1 MADIRDI
8 SGQIKLTQ
16 SRSVARDSAGAL
28 SFIVQSVTAE
38 PTGFSEPVM
47 SYRPDLLFVYQDS
60 EFVRIAAYEDLI
72 AVPAARP
79 AEPGGTYRIANCTRT
94 FQDAREAIAWAREV
108 YNSVTGLSA
117 QLRDYAAVFE
127 DVTEE
132 AFLPTDFF
140 TKFQTAADNYLSIVA
155 ELEELSGA
163 IDVAKAKQTILD
175 LVYDYSRLETE
186 DENGDPVTS
195 VNILR
200 TNLPRLR
207 AGLSGISSRILY
219 AVGAD
224 VGGNQSIPDAV
235 TGIREDV
242 LPMLAKIEANLSSIQ
257 VSVNLAHDNLDDID
271 PTSLTDPVEEAALL
285 AAVSNVSSAK
295 TNMEAVLASTLLGAI
310 VSELTTIYGSLATY
324 RNTMLTSQTGV
335 DLMSQ
340 IVATGDG
347 AAMDVES
354 AVQKLNT
361 LSIVNNAALMKLK
374 AEVDKEVV
382 VREDAYEDKLK
393 EKTEAWTSVTS
404 IYPDADP
411 DNPLEIF
418 THRVFAVSNAS
429 S

>member
-8 SGQIKLTQ
+8 SGQIKLIQ
-16 SRSVARDSAGAL
+16 SRSVSRDDAGAL
-28 SFIVQSVTAE
+28 SFIVQSETSE
-38 PTGFSEPVM
+38 PTGFSEPVLGY
-47 SYRPDLLFVYQDS
+47 SPDLLFVYQDS
-60 EFVRIAAYEDLI
+60 GFIRIAAYEDLI
-72 AVPAARP
+72 TVPASRP
-79 AEPGGTYRIANCTRT
+79 EEPGGLYRRANCTRT

-108 YNSVTGLSA
+108 YTAVTGLTS

-140 TKFQTAADNYLSIVA
+140 TQLQTAVDTYLSVVA
-155 ELEELSGA
+155 ELDELSDA

-207 AGLSGISSRILY
+207 AGLSGISAKVLY

-235 TGIREDV
+235 TGIREDI
-242 LPMLAKIEANLSSIQ
+242 LPMLAQIETALNFIQ
-257 VSVNLAHDNLDDID
+257 TDVDTTESELAAVTTPVALTGDDLLHFNAAVD
-271 PTSLTDPVEEAALL
+271 SADSAQAKLAALL
-285 AAVSNVSSAK
+285 PANTIV
-295 TNMEAVLASTLLGAI
+295 AI
-310 VSELTTIYGSLATY
+310 RTELTTILGSLVNY
-324 RNTMLTSQTGV
+324 RNTMLTSNTGV

-340 IVATGDG
+340 IIATGDG

-361 LSIVNNAALMKLK
+361 LSTVNNAALMKLK

-382 VREDAYEDKLK
+382 VRENEYEAKLK

-411 DNPLEIF
+411 DSPLDIF
-418 THRVFAVSNAS
+418 THRVFTVSNES